1 VVKLLDDRRVR
12 FLVAGGL
19 NTLLDFV
26 LLNLLILLAGLPVL
40 GANLVSVTVGITVS
54 YFLNH
59 FFVFRHGE
67 PVTLGRFLRFLAVT
81 GFSSLLLQSGVIWLF
96 ERGFD
101 TTFGRSL
108 IMFGTNAE
116 QEFVEINVAKA
127 TAVLIGLVW
136 NFTLYRLVVFRTPAG
151 ATDDADDGA
160 AAADGSPAV
169 RTGASSE
176 QAPPPG
182 RGPRR

>member
-1 VVKLLDDRRVR
+1 MTKLLADRRVR
-12 FLVAGGL
+12 FLIAGLL
-19 NTLLDFV
+19 NTGLDFV
-26 LLNLLILLAGLPVL
+26 LLNLLILGAAMPVI
-40 GANLVSVTVGITVS
+40 GANLVSVTVGITIS

-67 PVTLGRFLRFLAVT
+67 AVTLGRFLKFFAVT

-108 IMFGTNAE
+108 LTFGTSAE
-116 QEFVEINVAKA
+116 QEFLEINIAKA

-136 NFTLYRLVVFRTPAG
+136 NFTLYRLVVFRTPTPG
-151 ATDDADDGA
+151 DA

-169 RTGASSE
+169 RAAAS
-176 QAPPPG
+176 AD
-182 RGPRR
+182 

>member
-1 VVKLLDDRRVR
+1 MTALLADRRVR
-12 FLVAGGL
+12 FLIAGLL
-19 NTLLDFV
+19 NTGLDFV
-26 LLNLLILLAGLPVL
+26 LLNLLILAAGMPVIA
-40 GANLVSVTVGITVS
+40 ANLVSVTVGITIS

-67 PVTLGRFLRFLAVT
+67 PVTAGRFLKFFAVT

-108 IMFGTNAE
+108 LMFGTSAE
-116 QEFVEINVAKA
+116 QEFFEINIAKA

-136 NFTLYRLVVFRTPAG
+136 NFTLYRLVVFRAPAAPGDDQPAG
-151 ATDDADDGA
+151 PD
-160 AAADGSPAV
+160 ADGSPAV
-169 RTGASSE
+169 RQAAS
-176 QAPPPG
+176 AD
-182 RGPRR
+182 

>member
-1 VVKLLDDRRVR
+1 VTKLLADRRVR
-12 FLVAGGL
+12 FVIAGLL
-19 NTLLDFV
+19 NTGLDFV
-26 LLNLLILLAGLPVL
+26 LLNALILVAHMPVL
-40 GANLVSVTVGITVS
+40 AANLISVTVGITIS

-67 PVTLGRFLRFLAVT
+67 AVTIGRFLKFFAVT

-108 IMFGTNAE
+108 LMFGTSAE
-116 QEFVEINVAKA
+116 QEFLEINIAKA

-136 NFTLYRLVVFRTPAG
+136 NFTLYRLVVFRTPTPA
-151 ATDDADDGA
+151 AE

-169 RTGASSE
+169 RQAAS
-176 QAPPPG
+176 AD
-182 RGPRR
+182 

>member
-1 VVKLLDDRRVR
+1 MTKLLADRRVR
-12 FLVAGGL
+12 FLIAGL
-19 NTLLDFV
+19 VNTGLDFV
-26 LLNLLILLAGLPVL
+26 LLNLLILAAGMPVIA
-40 GANLVSVTVGITVS
+40 ANLVSVTVGITIS

-67 PVTLGRFLRFLAVT
+67 PVTVGRFLKFFAVT

-108 IMFGTNAE
+108 LMFGTSAE
-116 QEFVEINVAKA
+116 QEFLEINIAKA

-136 NFTLYRLVVFRTPAG
+136 NFTLYRLVVFRTPTPA
-151 ATDDADDGA
+151 DDAAPD
-160 AAADGSPAV
+160 ADGSPAV
-169 RTGASSE
+169 RATAS
-176 QAPPPG
+176 AD
-182 RGPRR
+182 

>member
-1 VVKLLDDRRVR
+1 MTRLLADRRVR
-12 FLVAGGL
+12 FLIAGLL
-19 NTLLDFV
+19 NTALDFV
-26 LLNLLILLAGLPVL
+26 LLNALILAAHMPVL
-40 GANLVSVTVGITVS
+40 AANLISVTVGITIS

-67 PVTLGRFLRFLAVT
+67 AVTIGRFVMFFAVT

-108 IMFGTNAE
+108 LMFGTSAE
-116 QEFVEINVAKA
+116 QEFLEINIAKA

-136 NFTLYRLVVFRTPAG
+136 NFTLYRLVVFRTPTPAAG
-151 ATDDADDGA
+151 AGAD

-169 RTGASSE
+169 RQAAS
-176 QAPPPG
+176 AD
-182 RGPRR
+182 

>member
-1 VVKLLDDRRVR
+1 MTKLLADRRVR
-12 FLVAGGL
+12 FLIAGLL
-19 NTLLDFV
+19 NTGLDFV
-26 LLNLLILLAGLPVL
+26 LLNALILVAHMPVL
-40 GANLVSVTVGITVS
+40 AANLISVTVGITIS

-67 PVTLGRFLRFLAVT
+67 PVTIRRFLKFFAVT

-108 IMFGTNAE
+108 LMFGTSAE
-116 QEFVEINVAKA
+116 QEFLEINIAKA

-136 NFTLYRLVVFRTPAG
+136 NFTLYRLVVFRTP
-151 ATDDADDGA
+151 TPA
-160 AAADGSPAV
+160 AETAADGSPAV
-169 RTGASSE
+169 RQAAS
-176 QAPPPG
+176 AD
-182 RGPRR
+182 

>member
-1 VVKLLDDRRVR
+1 VTKLLADRRVR
-12 FLVAGGL
+12 FLLAGGL
-19 NTLLDFV
+19 NTGLDFV
-26 LLNLLILLAGLPVL
+26 LLNCLILLAGMPVL

-67 PVTLGRFLRFLAVT
+67 PVTLARFLRFLAVT

-96 ERGFD
+96 EKGFD

-108 IMFGTNAE
+108 FMFGTNAE
-116 QEFVEINVAKA
+116 QEFLEINVAKA

-136 NFTLYRLVVFRTPAG
+136 NFTLYRLVVFRTPAVPAG
-151 ATDDADDGA
+151 GHEVA

-169 RTGASSE
+169 RTRAASD
-176 QAPPPG
+176 
-182 RGPRR
+182 